1 MNEITGELNNG
12 KIFLALSEA
21 TNLSETNYALV
32 QQLSDLQMRTI
43 VITVN
48 QPSPTLK
55 TLYRKNG
62 IDISRVIFIDAITK
76 YALGGLPEDID
87 NAIFVSSPSNLTEI
101 GIGVTEM
108 LKENPDEKTCVIV
121 DSVNTM
127 LVYLPGASVLKF
139 IHFLSSKLRLMNS
152 IGVFLVVEDGIDPAL
167 LTQLTTF
174 ADEVLEVA
182 TLPIE
187 ISKDVFSY
195 CDTPHFSDI

>member
-1 MNEITGELNNG
+1 MNDVTGELTSG

-21 TNLSETNYALV
+21 SNLSETNYTLV
-32 QQLSDLQMRTI
+32 KQLSDLQIRTI
-43 VITVN
+43 VITAN

-55 TLYRKNG
+55 ILYKKKG

-76 YALGGLPEDID
+76 YALGGLPKDID
-87 NAIFVSSPSNLTEI
+87 NAIFISNPANLTEI
-101 GIGVTEM
+101 GIGITEM

>member
-1 MNEITGELNNG
+1 MNEITGEFTSG

-21 TNLSETNYALV
+21 THLSETNYTLV
-32 QQLSDLQMRTI
+32 KQLSDLQMRTI

-55 TLYRKNG
+55 TIYRKKG

-76 YALGGLPEDID
+76 YALGGLPTDID
-87 NAIFVSSPSNLTEI
+87 NAIFISSPGNLTEI
-101 GIGVTEM
+101 GIGITEM
-108 LKENPDEKTCVIV
+108 LKENPDEKTCVII

-139 IHFLSSKLRLMNS
+139 IHFLSSKLRLMDS
-152 IGVFLVVEDGIDPAL
+152 IGVFLAVEDGIDPVL

-174 ADEVLEVA
+174 ADEVLEIP

-187 ISKDVFSY
+187 ISKDIFSY
-195 CDTPHFSDI
+195 CDSPPFF